1 MGAGLQRA
9 NTGSSLLSLTSPPVA
24 LLPAAHQNLQ
34 YGEFRSGYDKD
45 TSDTRLVWYGLRYIV
60 ENYLLRQWTVE
71 DVERAD
77 LFFRYVMTL
86 CSVAGRCE
94 FQKRQA
100 GTVYLAKQAATGGT
114 MPRML
119 GWTVGWVQVAH
130 GAWLHRVPIPQGV
143 DAEVYRREQW

>member
-24 LLPAAHQNLQ
+24 LLPAAHQNPQ

-77 LFFRYVMTL
+77 LFFRHVMP
-86 CSVAGRCE
+86 CYNGSCISGAPGV
-94 FQKRQA
+94 
-100 GTVYLAKQAATGGT
+100 VDVH
-114 MPRML
+114 L
-119 GWTVGWVQVAH
+119 GSSA
-130 GAWLHRVPIPQGV
+130 LHTILLH
-143 DAEVYRREQW
+143 